1 MRMLLL
7 SGALALFA
15 LPCRG
20 DLVSHYLAEG
30 DPNDSVGTNHG
41 TLINGATFAAGRS
54 GQAFAFDGTDDFV
67 QVADDATLD
76 ISPTITIAAWVSPDS
91 EGASDGTTGI
101 LWKGDSIASPT
112 GQSYVFLWT
121 NSEVSFRLGSGSTL
135 YETAYVP
142 LPLNTFSHIAG
153 TFDGS
158 QMNLYVNGNLK
169 TFTTTVPAS
178 INDSSGDLLIG
189 TTTTSGGG
197 LGGDPTRF
205 FFDGLIDDVRIY
217 DHALLQPEVAEL
229 VPEPATSALALA
241 ALCLARSS
249 RRVGGARGGQV
260 GCASRTYVH

>member
-1 MRMLLL
+1 MEETLPTNEKTDHHENATTFRSTCSLRP
-7 SGALALFA
+7 A
-15 LPCRG
+15 LPWGLGFTLPGGRR
-20 DLVSHYLAEG
+20 SERFR
-30 DPNDSVGTNHG
+30 GTNHG

-205 FFDGLIDDVRIY
+205 FSM
-217 DHALLQPEVAEL
+217 A
-229 VPEPATSALALA
+229 
-241 ALCLARSS
+241 
-249 RRVGGARGGQV
+249 
-260 GCASRTYVH
+260 